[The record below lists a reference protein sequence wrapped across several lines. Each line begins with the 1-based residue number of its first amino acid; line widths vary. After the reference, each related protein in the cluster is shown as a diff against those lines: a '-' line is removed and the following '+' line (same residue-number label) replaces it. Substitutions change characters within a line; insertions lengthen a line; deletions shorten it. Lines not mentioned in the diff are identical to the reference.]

1 MVFNCKRLSIIL
13 CVLCLFLSSV
23 YCQGPTFYPECRN
36 ESAKPLD
43 VVTMTL
49 NRQLLVPMNLMV
61 RSSSGGTSW
70 SNIDQLLNEAEAII
84 LDLQAD
90 RDSWK
95 QRALDIEAES
105 DKLRVSLEKHKAVRN
120 IWIGIGVSALT
131 ISVVTLLVCN
141 N

>member
-1 MVFNCKRLSIIL
+1 
-13 CVLCLFLSSV
+13 
-23 YCQGPTFYPECRN
+23 
-36 ESAKPLD
+36 
-43 VVTMTL
+43 MTL